1 MNKDKYL
8 VLGNPI
14 AHSKSPA
21 IHAQFA
27 EQTGEPIEYDRRLVE
42 VGEFEPAV
50 RAMQE
55 EGIAGVNVTVPFKED
70 AFRISDELSPRA
82 AKAGA
87 VNTLMFRE
95 DGSILGDNTDGAGM
109 VRDIVENNG
118 QQIQG
123 KRVLILGAGGAVR
136 GVLKP
141 LIDQGPE
148 SVTIANRTVAKAEQL
163 HDLFVGEYEISVSDF
178 ESLAGNQFDVI
189 INGTSLGLSGQ
200 VAPVPN
206 SVLTD
211 DAIAYDMMYGPG
223 SQPFQEWATG
233 QGAVLALDGLGML
246 VEQAAESFYLWRGV
260 RPDTAAVIKSLRD
273 SSG

>member
-27 EQTGEPIEYDRRLVE
+27 AQTGEPIEYDRRLVE

-50 RAMQE
+50 RVMQE

-70 AFRISDELSPRA
+70 AFRISDELTPRA
-82 AKAGA
+82 SKAGA

-95 DGSILGDNTDGAGM
+95 DDSILGDNTDGAGM

-118 QQIQG
+118 QQIQD

-148 SVTIANRTVAKAEQL
+148 SVTIANRTVVKAEQL
-163 HDLFVGEYEISVSDF
+163 RYLFADEYETTVSDF
-178 ESLAGNQFDVI
+178 DGLAGKQFDVI
-189 INGTSLGLSGQ
+189 INGTSLGLNGQ
-200 VAPVPN
+200 VAPIPDG
-206 SVLTD
+206 VLAEG
-211 DAIAYDMMYGPG
+211 AIAYDMMYGPG

-260 RPDTAAVIKSLRD
+260 RPDTASVIELLRN
-273 SSG
+273 SG